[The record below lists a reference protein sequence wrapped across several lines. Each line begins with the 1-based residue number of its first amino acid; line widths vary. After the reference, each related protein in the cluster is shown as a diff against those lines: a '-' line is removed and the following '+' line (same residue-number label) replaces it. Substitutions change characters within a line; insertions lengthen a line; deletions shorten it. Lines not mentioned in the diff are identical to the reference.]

1 MLEFTGFQSK
11 TGQVYRNPF
20 SNSLYRTFQPPIPQ
34 RKAMVHI
41 FEILFL
47 RHQLLANIRGVLLGY
62 KGFCLTYK
70 ASHHI
75 DMKVQKENKLHLLG
89 ER

>member
-1 MLEFTGFQSK
+1 
-11 TGQVYRNPF
+11 
-20 SNSLYRTFQPPIPQ
+20 
-34 RKAMVHI
+34 MVHI

-70 ASHHI
+70 ASYHI